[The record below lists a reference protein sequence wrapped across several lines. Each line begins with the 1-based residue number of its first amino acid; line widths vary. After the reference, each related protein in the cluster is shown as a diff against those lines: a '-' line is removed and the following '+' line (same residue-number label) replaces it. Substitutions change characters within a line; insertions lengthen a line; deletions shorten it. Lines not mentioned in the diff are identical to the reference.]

1 MVFLAGSE
9 CEGRFFF
16 LIATGLIRSLHPD
29 VDAAGG
35 PSPSFCC

>member
-9 CEGRFFF
+9 CEGSFF

-35 PSPSFCC
+35 PRPSFCC